1 MQQGMTAESAA
12 PYLVDQAA
20 TQPQQRPRHP
30 ACPRLLHIGPTTF
43 RVTCCLWTEPQQHTS
58 RALLHIGHLALCSH
72 WQQPGGPCINLLAST
87 NLHQPTCINHLD
99 WTFCLTRDH
108 NICWSTAGRQGLTW
122 QELISQQVVQ
132 QRAPLGFQQA
142 TEEDGQLRICQLVC
156 AHSYRILQLPRCT
169 Q

>member
-87 NLHQPTCINHLD
+87 NLHQPTCINQHASTTLIGPSVLPGIT
-99 WTFCLTRDH
+99 TF
-108 NICWSTAGRQGLTW
+108 AG
-122 QELISQQVVQ
+122 VQ
-132 QRAPLGFQQA
+132 QGDRDSRGRSSSASKWFSRGPPWGSSRRQRKMA
-142 TEEDGQLRICQLVC
+142 
-156 AHSYRILQLPRCT
+156 S
-169 Q
+169 